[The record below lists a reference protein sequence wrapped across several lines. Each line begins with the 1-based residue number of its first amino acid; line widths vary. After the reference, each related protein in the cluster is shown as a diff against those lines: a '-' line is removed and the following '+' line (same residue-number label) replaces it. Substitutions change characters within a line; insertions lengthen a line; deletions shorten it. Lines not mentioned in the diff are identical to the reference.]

1 MSKTKKVQLKDIA
14 KEAKVSIA
22 LVSYVLNGQHT
33 NRIKKET
40 AERVKEI
47 AERLNY
53 RPNHFGKGLKT
64 QKSNTIGL
72 ILADLANPFSTQIA
86 RIIEDELKKYDYN
99 VLIGST
105 DESED
110 KLNELVGVFLNRQVD
125 GLIILPTE
133 NSEKEIA
140 RLHKTDFAYVLIDRY
155 FPDTAFNFVVND
167 NRFSTY
173 TATKQLIKKNR
184 KKIGFITVKTNLFHF
199 TERKRGFIEAC
210 LAAGIESENRIKE
223 AKFGQLETDVAE
235 GIHTLRQDF
244 PDLDALLFST
254 DILTM
259 YGLKYMIQ
267 HELNVVNDIEI
278 MAIDEAK
285 FYDIYSAPITYYKQ
299 PLEEM
304 GQKAVRFLMSKIEG
318 NNANIIQEIVKGEL
332 VVR

>member
-1 MSKTKKVQLKDIA
+1 MSKTKKVLLKDIA
-14 KEAKVSIA
+14 KEAKVSTA

-40 AERVKEI
+40 AERIKEI
-47 AERLNY
+47 AKRLNY

-72 ILADLANPFSTQIA
+72 VLADLANPFSTQIA
-86 RIIEDELKKYDYN
+86 RIIEDELKNYDYN

-105 DESED
+105 DENED

-133 NSEKEIA
+133 NSEKEISQ
-140 RLHKTDFAYVLIDRY
+140 LHDTLFPYVLIDRY
-155 FPDTAFNFVVND
+155 FPDAGFNFVVND

-173 TATKQLIKKNR
+173 TATKQLINNNR
-184 KKIGFITVKTNLFHF
+184 KKIGFITVETNLFHLA
-199 TERKRGFIEAC
+199 ERKRGFMEAC
-210 LAAGIESENRIKE
+210 MEAGIEPENRIKE
-223 AKFGQLETDVAE
+223 AKFGQLETGVAK
-235 GIHTLRQDF
+235 GIDALRQEF

-267 HELNVVNDIEI
+267 HKLNIKNDIEI

-285 FYDIYSAPITYYKQ
+285 FYDIYSAPVTYYKQ

-304 GQKAVRFLMSKIEG
+304 GQKAVQFLMSKIEG
-318 NNANIIQEIVKGEL
+318 NSPDTIQEIVKGRL
-332 VVR
+332 IVS